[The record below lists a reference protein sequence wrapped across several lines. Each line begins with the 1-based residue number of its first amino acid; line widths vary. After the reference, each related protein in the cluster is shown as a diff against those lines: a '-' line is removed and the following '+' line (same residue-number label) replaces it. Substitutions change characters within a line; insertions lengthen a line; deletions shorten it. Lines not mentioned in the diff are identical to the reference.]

1 MGRFRGLPTSRC
13 PPSIGNVLVGREHD
27 LATVSSMLD
36 GVRTGQGSAL
46 LLRGEIGVGKSA
58 LLTAAARAATERGI
72 AVVRV
77 GPRSRRVPS
86 EGTPAERYL
95 AALRLLDELAGRP
108 TLLVVDQADLM
119 STARWEVLACLGRR
133 LEDRPVALLA
143 AMRDAPK
150 DDARA
155 DRCGLASATITPL
168 PPAESEQLVDA
179 TAPGLP
185 AAARAR
191 VLREAAGNP
200 MVLIEF
206 GRAAAAPRPTIDPFP
221 ISART
226 AQVFSPLVAALP
238 SPTRA
243 VLLVTAL
250 GHGRALSEILPI
262 ATTVDG
268 RSVGADA
275 LEPAVA
281 AGLLDVDDGLHLRVR
296 HPLLRALLWH
306 RADPPA
312 RERIRVA
319 LHAEPPPPPAHHR
332 RHGEAPDARAGVSE
346 LAKLQAMVD
355 RRESRADEA
364 VALLNALAVRF
375 YWSPPRGRTQRELVA
390 VADSLGL
397 QPYDPRRLH
406 VLATADP
413 VGHGAVVLER
423 LQRLSRNLENSAYE
437 LHLLGI
443 AANAICAYDIA
454 ATFHTASLAGLLAQG
469 HDAMR
474 ARALTAQAWAAVQLG
489 DTRLGRWAA
498 NEAAPL
504 AQQTRQPVVLV
515 ILQLVHA
522 LCAALRGD
530 GCQARELATAA
541 ERGIDAA
548 SAPFLLAKVGLV
560 RGVALIGER
569 RYDEAYDALRR
580 IFDDK
585 DELYHPYVRFCALA
599 PLAEAGSRSGRQA
612 DVACLASE
620 LEPIAACG
628 RSPLLGHALRYARAV
643 TAPAD
648 EARARFQ
655 DALAAELAGWPFE
668 RARLELAYGSWL
680 RRHRHLGEAREQLRS
695 ALTVFDAMGVE
706 AWSQRTHREL
716 RSVGGAA
723 SHARGGL
730 TGLTEQQ
737 RRVASLAA
745 TGLTSREIADR
756 LFLSPRTVTTHLSRI
771 YARVSAGSRAD
782 LARILAG
789 EQS

>member
-1 MGRFRGLPTSRC
+1 
-13 PPSIGNVLVGREHD
+13 
-27 LATVSSMLD
+27 MLD
-36 GVRTGQGSAL
+36 DVRTGQGSAL

-58 LLTAAARAATERGI
+58 LLAAAERSATDRGI
-72 AVVRV
+72 TVVRA
-77 GPRSRRVPS
+77 GPRFRRVPT
-86 EGTPAERYL
+86 EETAAGRYL
-95 AALRLLDELAGRP
+95 AALRLLDELARGP

-119 STARWEVLACLGRR
+119 SAQRWEVLACLGRR
-133 LEDRPVALLA
+133 LAGHPVAMLA
-143 AMRDAPK
+143 AMRDAPTH
-150 DDARA
+150 DARA
-155 DRCGLASATITPL
+155 GRSGLASATITAL
-168 PPAESEQLVDA
+168 PPAESEVLVEA

-200 MVLIEF
+200 MALIEF
-206 GRAAAAPRPTIDPFP
+206 GRAAAAPRATLDPFP
-221 ISART
+221 ISARA
-226 AQVFSPLVAALP
+226 AQVFSPLVASLP
-238 SPTRA
+238 TTTRT

-262 ATTVDG
+262 ASTVDG
-268 RSVGADA
+268 RSIGADA

-296 HPLLRALLWH
+296 HPVLRALLWH
-306 RADPPA
+306 RAEPPA
-312 RERIRVA
+312 RERIRAA
-319 LHAEPPPPPAHHR
+319 LYAEPPHSPAQHR
-332 RHGEAPDARAGVSE
+332 RHGEATGTGAGVSE
-346 LAKLQAMVD
+346 LAKLQATVG
-355 RRESRADEA
+355 RRQTPADEA

-375 YWSPPRGRTQRELVA
+375 YWSPPPGRTQRELMA
-390 VADSLGL
+390 VADSVGL
-397 QPYDPRRLH
+397 HPDDPRRLH
-406 VLATADP
+406 LLATADP

-423 LQRLSRNLENSAYE
+423 LQRLSRNLENGAYE

-454 ATFHTASLAGLLAQG
+454 ATFHTASLSGSPAQG

-489 DTRLGRWAA
+489 NTRLGRWAA

-504 AQQTRQPVVLV
+504 AAQTHQPIVLV
-515 ILQLVHA
+515 ILQLVHG

-530 GCQARELATAA
+530 GCRARELATAA

-569 RYDEAYDALRR
+569 CYDEAYDALRR
-580 IFDDK
+580 IFDDT

-599 PLAEAGSRSGRQA
+599 PLAEAGWRSGRQA
-612 DVACLASE
+612 DLAHLAGE

-628 RSPLLGHALRYARAV
+628 RSPMLGHALRYVRAV
-643 TAPAD
+643 TAPDD
-648 EARARFQ
+648 EARARFR

-680 RRHRHLGEAREQLRS
+680 RRHRHFSEARELLRS

-706 AWSQRTHREL
+706 AWSGRTHREL
-716 RSVGGAA
+716 RCVGGAA
-723 SHARGGL
+723 PHARGGL
-730 TGLTEQQ
+730 AGLTEQQ
-737 RRVASLAA
+737 LRVASLAA